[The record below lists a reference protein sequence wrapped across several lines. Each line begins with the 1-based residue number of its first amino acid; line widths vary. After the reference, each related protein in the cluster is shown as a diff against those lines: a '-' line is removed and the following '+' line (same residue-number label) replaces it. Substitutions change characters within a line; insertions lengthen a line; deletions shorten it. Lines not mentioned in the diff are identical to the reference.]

1 MAFVS
6 TLGASDAN
14 SLLSVERATAL
25 LQDLPPSYGV
35 SAWLTLTD
43 TQKQQTLVA
52 ATMAINPLHWKG
64 HPANSTQSLAWPR
77 VIAADHFY
85 QPTDQLPID
94 FEIGVAYMAAFLGIN
109 GGYTGIS
116 SLDGGVKRR
125 NNSEYDEIELGR
137 SDLRVK
143 FNRDNTVQTGQLF
156 IPPFSMDI
164 FSRYMIRG
172 GFYQPRVRREST
184 ARINVYG
191 RGLTYRQSRIRIVD
205 GQVWPAYG
213 GWESNPL

>member
-6 TLGASDAN
+6 TLGAADAN
-14 SLLSVERATAL
+14 SFLSVERASAL
-25 LQDLPPSYGV
+25 LQDLPPSAGV
-35 SAWLTLTD
+35 SSWLGLTT
-43 TQKQQTLVA
+43 TQKEQTLVA

-64 HPANSTQSLAWPR
+64 NPVNGTQSLSWPR

-85 QPTDQLPID
+85 RPTDELPID

-109 GGYTGIS
+109 GGYTGIADA
-116 SLDGGVKRR
+116 DGGSKLRR
-125 NNSEYDEIELGR
+125 NSEYDEIELGR

-143 FNRDNTVQTGQLF
+143 FNRDNSVQTGQLF

-172 GFYQPRVRREST
+172 DFYQPRVRREST

-191 RGLTYRQSRIRIVD
+191 RRPAYQPSRIRVVN

-213 GWESNPL
+213 GWASNPL